1 MSTQD
6 RKLSKK
12 QFNILSLNIVTI
24 SLIEIKKNVKV
35 FNSLKQRFRANTVIP
50 RELHGVQGFL
60 NLRKLHKGRTQ
71 EEVARLKNYLQ
82 QINSIHSTVGL
93 RYQAP
98 K

>member
-35 FNSLKQRFRANTVIP
+35 FNSLKQCFRANTVIP

-60 NLRKLHKGRTQ
+60 NLRNLRTQ
-71 EEVARLKNYLQ
+71 AEVARLKNYLQ

>member
-1 MSTQD
+1 MSTQN

-24 SLIEIKKNVKV
+24 SLIEIKKKCQRL
-35 FNSLKQRFRANTVIP
+35 NSLKQCFRANTVIP

-60 NLRKLHKGRTQ
+60 NLTKLHKGRTQ
-71 EEVARLKNYLQ
+71 EEEACLKNYLQ
-82 QINSIHSTVGL
+82 QISSIHSTVGL
-93 RYQAP
+93 RYRAP